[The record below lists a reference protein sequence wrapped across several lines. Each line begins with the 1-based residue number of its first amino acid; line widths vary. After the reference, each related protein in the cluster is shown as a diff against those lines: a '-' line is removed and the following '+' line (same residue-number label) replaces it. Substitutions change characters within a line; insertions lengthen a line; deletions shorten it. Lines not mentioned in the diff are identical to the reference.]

1 MVVVKL
7 FAEFHKLMLLLTM
20 MLLVFV
26 FVSLMSLSTGKLF
39 GPCGKLSSACV
50 GPQSVNTDEY
60 LLLSAAEKNKII
72 FAKCLEN
79 TTSASWFSGLEMLG
93 IFMESMCPTF
103 RAQGDE
109 LPWEKGLLFYGWRK
123 KYIHTVGAVGQIEW
137 RNLEEHPYTG
147 IFEGAGQ
154 GIVRFSLAKEPD
166 TSSNSTTPGMGLKF
180 FRDRMDSANLV
191 AMYSVNGQNSWNFF
205 KNDFTTHIGTGSTA
219 LIPLGIKFSQA
230 TNNIQQVAL
239 SDFAKYGEAG
249 KQIADQQFPFML
261 RFHPIGDI
269 VFSDEYVRP
278 FTEDLTSIPQGS
290 TLYEVWALDQPVEL
304 GGTEKHIADLVLVS
318 EMVTSLWG
326 DNHLYFR
333 HQDMAEDVQIHP
345 DWEEYLDKFGIEGPS
360 GCPVNRMMQAG
371 RLGDN

>member
-1 MVVVKL
+1 MGST
-7 FAEFHKLMLLLTM
+7 LLITM
-20 MLLVFV
+20 KVLLVFLL
-26 FVSLMSLSTGKLF
+26 VSLLSLATGKLF
-39 GPCGKLSSACV
+39 GPCGSLSSTCV

-60 LLLSAAEKNKII
+60 LALSAAEKNEII
-72 FAKCLEN
+72 FANCLES
-79 TTSASWFSGLEMLG
+79 TTSASWFSGLEMPG
-93 IFMESMCPTF
+93 MFIESMCPTF

-109 LPWEKGLLFYGWRK
+109 LPWDKRLLFYGWRK
-123 KYIHTVGAVGQIEW
+123 KYIHTVGAVGQVEW
-137 RNLEEHPYTG
+137 RNLGEHPYTG

-166 TSSNSTTPGMGLKF
+166 TSSNSTAPGMGLKF
-180 FRDRMDSANLV
+180 LRDGMDSANLV
-191 AMYSVNGQNSWNFF
+191 AMYSVNGQDSWNFF
-205 KNDFTTHIGTGSTA
+205 KNDFTNHIGPGGPA
-219 LIPLGIKFSQA
+219 LIPLEIKFSEA
-230 TNNIQQVAL
+230 TNYISEVAL
-239 SDFAKYGEAG
+239 SDFGQYGEAG
-249 KQIADQQFPFML
+249 SQVADPQFPFML
-261 RFHPIGDI
+261 RFHPTGDI

-326 DNHLYFR
+326 DKHLYFR

-360 GCPVNRMMQAG
+360 GCPAKRMMQAG